1 MSAETSPSGIDRRV
15 APRFQPAFGTVCRFD
30 RDHPRVGLVWNLSRT
45 GVSML
50 LADPPEAGT
59 KVVGELTAEGSAI
72 GLPVTLHVVH
82 VRPVDTGDYLLGA
95 RFVDPLDPEQMRPFL
110 ASTQPPADQ
119 RNPLA

>member
-1 MSAETSPSGIDRRV
+1 MSADPSPSGVDRRL

-45 GVSML
+45 GISML
-50 LADPPEAGT
+50 LADPPAAGT
-59 KVVGELTAEGSAI
+59 RVAGELTAEGSAI

-95 RFVDPLDPEQMRPFL
+95 KFDQPLEPEEMRPFL
-110 ASTQPPADQ
+110 ASTQPPAD
-119 RNPLA
+119 PLTPL